1 MIMANNNENKVLKSS
16 IEREQNELACSAE
29 REKIKDSKNLNVP
42 HKREQSELVCSA
54 EREEQVTKSTASG
67 NVPHLRFPE
76 FCGEWKKCTINDLA
90 TVVGGGTPD
99 TTVKSYWGGDIQWF
113 TPSEIGKNKYVD
125 FSLRTITRDGL
136 DNSSAKLLPLHT
148 ILLSSRATVGE
159 CSIASNECTTNQGF
173 QSLIA
178 KQCNIDFLYYLIQT
192 KKKDLIRN
200 ACGSTFLEISANEIR
215 KIKVAVPVQ
224 NEQEQIAKLL
234 SLVDERIA
242 TQNKIIEDLK
252 KLRSAIVEK
261 LYNQSY
267 YTHRL
272 EDIIEQISER
282 NRKNLIDN
290 VLSVSN
296 KQGFINQSEQFED
309 RIVASDDT
317 SNYKVVKKDDF
328 AYNPARINVG
338 SIARLTS
345 FEIGI
350 VSPMYIC
357 FRVKDGIIPQ
367 FIEHF
372 FTTSYFFN
380 EMQKR
385 LEGSVRLCLSF
396 EGMCNIPIFI
406 PRLEEQKNI
415 GKKIEILSEKIDIE
429 TRLLLCLKNQKQY
442 FLSQMFI

>member
-1 MIMANNNENKVLKSS
+1 MATNNNNKAL
-16 IEREQNELACSAE
+16 
-29 REKIKDSKNLNVP
+29 
-42 HKREQSELVCSA
+42 
-54 EREEQVTKSTASG
+54 

-76 FCGEWKKCTINDLA
+76 FSGEWNKCTINDLA

-234 SLVDERIA
+234 SLIDERIA
-242 TQNKIIEDLK
+242 TQTKS
-252 KLRSAIVEK
+252 LR
-261 LYNQSY
+261 N
-267 YTHRL
+267 
-272 EDIIEQISER
+272 
-282 NRKNLIDN
+282 
-290 VLSVSN
+290 
-296 KQGFINQSEQFED
+296 F
-309 RIVASDDT
+309 
-317 SNYKVVKKDDF
+317 
-328 AYNPARINVG
+328 NP
-338 SIARLTS
+338 
-345 FEIGI
+345 
-350 VSPMYIC
+350 
-357 FRVKDGIIPQ
+357 
-367 FIEHF
+367 
-372 FTTSYFFN
+372 
-380 EMQKR
+380 
-385 LEGSVRLCLSF
+385 
-396 EGMCNIPIFI
+396 
-406 PRLEEQKNI
+406 
-415 GKKIEILSEKIDIE
+415 
-429 TRLLLCLKNQKQY
+429 
-442 FLSQMFI
+442 

>member
-1 MIMANNNENKVLKSS
+1 MTTNNENINK
-16 IEREQNELACSAE
+16 ET
-29 REKIKDSKNLNVP
+29 KNL
-42 HKREQSELVCSA
+42 
-54 EREEQVTKSTASG
+54 

-76 FCGEWKKCTINDLA
+76 FCGEWEMASLQDIATINPKSAPLQNTFIYIDLEAVEKGELRKIQEIMREEAPSRAQRVISNYDILFQCVRPYQKNNYIHRILNTSNQQWVASTGYAQIRTTESPNYIYHLLNTDGFNRKVIVRCTGSSYPAINSEDLA
-90 TVVGGGTPD
+90 TIRFYFTPD
-99 TTVKSYWGGDIQWF
+99 KKEQLKISR
-113 TPSEIGKNKYVD
+113 
-125 FSLRTITRDGL
+125 LL
-136 DNSSAKLLPLHT
+136 DLLD
-148 ILLSSRATVGE
+148 
-159 CSIASNECTTNQGF
+159 
-173 QSLIA
+173 
-178 KQCNIDFLYYLIQT
+178 K
-192 KKKDLIRN
+192 
-200 ACGSTFLEISANEIR
+200 
-215 KIKVAVPVQ
+215 
-224 NEQEQIAKLL
+224 
-234 SLVDERIA
+234 RIA